1 MKLSEWL
8 NEYRQINPDDFA
20 RSEAE
25 PVDDWEE
32 PELIASPDRVPNTEP
47 RWRERAARVGYGRPT
62 QI

>member
-8 NEYRQINPDDFA
+8 NEYRQINPDEFV
-20 RSEAE
+20 RPEAE
-25 PVDDWEE
+25 RVDDWEE
-32 PELIASPDRVPNTEP
+32 PELIASADRIPNTEP

>member
-8 NEYRQINPDDFA
+8 NEYRQIDPDEFV
-20 RSEAE
+20 RGEAE
-25 PVDDWEE
+25 PVDDWDE
-32 PELIASPDRVPNTEP
+32 PELIASADRVPNTEP

>member
-32 PELIASPDRVPNTEP
+32 PELIASADRGPNTEP

>member
-8 NEYRQINPDDFA
+8 NEYRQIDPGDFA
-20 RSEAE
+20 RSAAE

-32 PELIASPDRVPNTEP
+32 PELIASADRVPNTEP

>member
-8 NEYRQINPDDFA
+8 NEYRQIDPDEFV
-20 RSEAE
+20 RTEAE

-32 PELIASPDRVPNTEP
+32 PELIASADRVPNTEP